1 MHITITDTAAQ
12 QIKRLQVKENDPS
25 LFLRITVE
33 GGGCSGF
40 QYDIKIDTTVNK
52 CDLVFTHQGAQV
64 VVDDISL
71 ELISGA
77 EIDYIEDLSAAQFI
91 IGNPQASS
99 KCGCG
104 NSFSL

>member
-1 MHITITDTAAQ
+1 MHITITDAAAQ
-12 QIKRLQVKENDPS
+12 QIKHLQVQENDPS

-40 QYDIKIDTTVNK
+40 QYEIKIDTHTHEN
-52 CDLVFTHQGAQV
+52 DHIFTHEGAQV
-64 VVDDISL
+64 VVDDVSL
-71 ELISGA
+71 ELISGS
-77 EIDYIEDLSAAQFI
+77 EINYVEDLSAAQFI
-91 IGNPQASS
+91 VGNPQASS